1 MEGKLFIFSAPS
13 GSGKTTI
20 VQHLLNTDPRIGFSI
35 SACTREMRESKE
47 ANGKDYYFLSV
58 DEFKRRIEDNE
69 FVEWEEVYPD
79 RFYGTLRSEVQ
90 RIWDMGKHVIFDV
103 DVKGG
108 IQLKEQFGDIALSI
122 FVKVPSL
129 EELAKR
135 LTDRNTESEE
145 SLKIRLEKMKYESS
159 FQDQFD
165 IVLVND
171 RLDET
176 FVKAHELVN
185 EFLAQ

>member
-1 MEGKLFIFSAPS
+1 MEGKLIIFSAPS

-20 VQHLLNTDPRIGFSI
+20 VQHLLKTDSRLGFSI

-58 DEFKRRIEDNE
+58 DEFKRRIESNE
-69 FVEWEEVYPD
+69 FVEWEEVYSG
-79 RFYGTLRSEVQ
+79 RFYGTLRSEIQ

-108 IQLKEQFGDIALSI
+108 LHLKEQFGEKALSV

-129 EELAKR
+129 EELEKR
-135 LTDRNTESEE
+135 LIDRNTESKE
-145 SLKIRLEKMKYESS
+145 SLAIRLEKVKYESS
-159 FQDQFD
+159 FQ
-165 IVLVND
+165 
-171 RLDET
+171 
-176 FVKAHELVN
+176 N
-185 EFLAQ
+185 EFDVILLNDNLEDTFTKAAELLNHFLV

>member
-20 VQHLLNTDPRIGFSI
+20 VQHLLQTDPRIGFSI

-58 DEFKRRIEDNE
+58 EEFERRIENNE
-69 FVEWEEVYPD
+69 FVEWEEVYPG
-79 RFYGTLRSEVQ
+79 RYYGTLRSEVQ
-90 RIWDMGKHVIFDV
+90 RLWDMGKHVIFDV

-108 IQLKEQFGDIALSI
+108 LSLKQQFGDKALSI
-122 FVKVPSL
+122 FVKVPSMQEL
-129 EELAKR
+129 EKR
-135 LTDRNTESEE
+135 LIDRNTESAE
-145 SLKIRLEKMKYESS
+145 SLKTRLEKMKYESS
-159 FQDQFD
+159 FEDKFD
-165 IVLVND
+165 IVLLND

-176 FVKAHELVN
+176 FAKTHDIVTH
-185 EFLAQ
+185 FLAK

>member
-1 MEGKLFIFSAPS
+1 MEGKLIIFSAPS

-20 VQHLLNTDPRIGFSI
+20 VQHLLKTDPRLGFSI

-58 DEFKRRIEDNE
+58 EEFKRRIENKE
-69 FVEWEEVYPD
+69 FVEWEEVYPG

-108 IQLKEQFGDIALSI
+108 LSLKEQFGAQALSV

-129 EELAKR
+129 EELEKR
-135 LTDRNTESEE
+135 LKDRNTESQE
-145 SLKIRLEKMKYESS
+145 SLNIRLEKVKYESS
-159 FQDQFD
+159 FQNDFD
-165 IVLVND
+165 VILINGD
-171 RLDET
+171 LKET
-176 FVKAHELVN
+176 LNKSEKLADD
-185 EFLAQ
+185 FLS